1 MSAVSPVRALVAYY
15 WNVWYFLAAVFGAVA
30 SLLLGSWISG
40 AANGTPIAGG
50 YSFFFTGTQPVICL
64 ALLFV
69 CAMPGLRRRTMEV
82 CPATCIPHGSRARSE
97 PYSGL

>member
-40 AANGTPIAGG
+40 AANGNPIAGG
-50 YSFFFTGTQPVICL
+50 YCFFFTGTQPVICL
-64 ALLFV
+64 ALLFECDARV
-69 CAMPGLRRRTMEV
+69 AKAHYGGLPR
-82 CPATCIPHGSRARSE
+82 PCIPHGSRARSE